1 VPFLLNFNILIR
13 IRTTIFLSLLFA
25 LLMSS
30 TCRKNCVERN
40 YSFSINVTARP
51 NLDSININDTIWLE
65 LDALTSLTDNNS
77 GNTIDFSNAGNLSTV
92 IQAGRFVGGN
102 ILNPGV
108 VDADNEFEF
117 TVIKG
122 TALQNNS
129 GVITEIKPIENNGRY
144 LVKCGIIPKAKAIYG
159 IAISNAANVSRITE
173 KCDKAGFSITF
184 ANTNQHLYFYEQ
196 NRPGYTPSEYER
208 THMYC
213 FKVK

>member
-1 VPFLLNFNILIR
+1 MICFR
-13 IRTTIFLSLLFA
+13 IAIFLELLFI
-25 LLMSS
+25 LLVSS
-30 TCRKNCVERN
+30 CRKNCVETN
-40 YSFSINVTARP
+40 YSFSINVIARP
-51 NLDSININDTIWLE
+51 NLDSINVNDTIWLE

-122 TALQNNS
+122 TALQNNNP
-129 GVITEIKPIENNGRY
+129 GAITEIKPIENSGHY
-144 LVKCGIIPKAKAIYG
+144 LLKCGIIPKAKAIYG
-159 IAISNAANVSRITE
+159 IAISNAVNVSRTTE

-184 ANTNQHLYFYEQ
+184 AGTNQHLYFYEQ